1 MCASYAELKISGL
14 QHGLKMTSE
23 SLKYVVKITGT
34 GAIIASLVF
43 IGLQSLQA
51 ESIASLP
58 DPLEAGWKDA
68 PVCERLFED
77 RRQRILRC
85 EFPPGVGHERH
96 FHVPHFG
103 YALAGGRMRITD
115 DSGVREMD
123 LATGSSYA
131 SDGVAWHEV
140 MNIGE
145 TTTTFLIVEP
155 K

>member
-1 MCASYAELKISGL
+1 
-14 QHGLKMTSE
+14 MTHE
-23 SLKYVVKITGT
+23 SLKNVAKMIGA
-34 GAIIASLVF
+34 GAIVTLLFFVT
-43 IGLQSLQA
+43 LQLQQTQGN
-51 ESIASLP
+51 ASLP
-58 DPLEAGWKDA
+58 DPLEAGWKGA

-103 YALAGGRMRITD
+103 YALSGGRMRITD